1 MAILRLGAIITQISG
16 KVGGQ
21 SFVNGAQGTY
31 LKNIGNQTKQP
42 TTAQNVVRSKTA
54 YLMQSWKT
62 LNNSQ
67 KQSWIDQVGN
77 YQFKNRIGE
86 IHNYNAFQIFMLL
99 NQGRLTINQSINKI
113 ASNKI
118 LIEPSS
124 FQMLDKSANVLRME
138 LTTNGIGQSVAIWMT
153 SSLGH
158 GVTNVNN
165 RFRKVYSTTQ
175 HTGVVSFDLAGK
187 YEEVFGTLKPNSRIA
202 VVVQDYITSSGQRN
216 VLPAPTF
223 FTTT

>member
-21 SFVNGAQGTY
+21 SFVNGSQGTY

-42 TTAQNVVRSKTA
+42 THAQSVVRSSTA
-54 YLMQSWKT
+54 YLMQTWST
-62 LNNSQ
+62 LDNSQ
-67 KQSWIDQVGN
+67 KQTWIDQVGN

-86 IHNYNAFQIFMLL
+86 VHNYNAFQIFMLL
-99 NQGRLTINQSINKI
+99 NQGRLTINQSIMKV
-113 ASNKI
+113 ASNKE
-118 LIEPSS
+118 LIAPST
-124 FQMLDKSANVLRME
+124 FHMMDKSADVLSIAF
-138 LTTNGIGQSVAIWMT
+138 TSNPVGQSVAIWMT
-153 SSLGH
+153 SPLGH

-165 RFRKVYSTTQ
+165 RLRVVYSMELL
-175 HTGVVSFDLAGK
+175 VNNFAIDLAQK
-187 YEEVFGTLKPNSRIA
+187 YENVFGTLKPGSRIA

-216 VLPAPTF
+216 VLPAPEF